1 MPGVVSVGGVASW
14 VHDVV
19 VAAADVSAAWA
30 VPGRPRAPAASATA
44 APPSSFF
51 LVITA
56 WSFLSGDCLLLLMG
70 ECLLRLLP
78 ACFDSEIAGSFFF
91 FVIFVKN
98 YGPSARPLGQ

>member
-14 VHDVV
+14 VHDAV

-56 WSFLSGDCLLLLMG
+56 WSFVSGGCQLLLMG

-78 ACFDSEIAGSFFF
+78 ACFDSGIARSVAY
-91 FVIFVKN
+91 FVRFVKN
-98 YGPSARPLGQ
+98 YEPLGQTG